1 VANGLSRIALLIE
14 FVAALAIAVAAVFAV
29 LAALRLV
36 PDSARQILRG
46 SADTTDLVV
55 MVSDLLLAFIAIE
68 LLRIALAYIRGAKV
82 LPTVL
87 EAGLVAVVRQVV
99 LFHPVAH
106 VLSEA
111 LSLAVL
117 LLALAITWLV
127 FRDGFRRGHGE
138 SDETSRVTARPLA
151 TDERQARADG

>member
-1 VANGLSRIALLIE
+1 VAKGLARIALAVE
-14 FVAALAIAVAAVFAV
+14 FVAAVAIAVAAVLAV
-29 LAALRLV
+29 LAALRLI
-36 PDSARQILRG
+36 PGSAREIARG
-46 SADTTDLVV
+46 STETADLVA
-55 MVSDLLLAFIAIE
+55 MISDLLLAFIAIE
-68 LLRIALAYIRGAKV
+68 LLRIALAYIRGANV

-117 LLALAITWLV
+117 LLALATTWLV
-127 FRDGFRRGHGE
+127 FKNGFRRSHDE
-138 SDETSRVTARPLA
+138 SEESSRVSARPPA
-151 TDERQARADG
+151 AHEGPPPAGG